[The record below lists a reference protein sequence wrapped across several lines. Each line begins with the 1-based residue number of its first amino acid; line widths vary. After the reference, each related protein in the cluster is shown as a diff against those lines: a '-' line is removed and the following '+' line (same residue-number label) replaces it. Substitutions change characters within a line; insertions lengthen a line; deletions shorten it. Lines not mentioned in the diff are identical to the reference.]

1 MSNTVLM
8 LQMSHD
14 DLKALISEAV
24 RVAVKQT
31 LPFSVREGDD
41 DLLKIEQVAE
51 LLCVSI
57 STVAR
62 WKKRGQLKFLR
73 MGGRIYFRKSD
84 VMESFKKI
92 NSN

>member
-8 LQMSHD
+8 TQMSHD

-24 RVAVKQT
+24 RAAVKQAP
-31 LPFSVREGDD
+31 PFAVKADD
-41 DLLKIEQVAE
+41 DLLKIEQVAK

-62 WKKRGQLKFLR
+62 WKKNGKLKFMR
-73 MGGRIYFRKSD
+73 MGGRVYFRKVD